1 MSKVNPFFSN
11 FAATFSCLLL
21 TSLALASLLHAEPPL
36 KAAVSNS
43 VGMQMQELPA
53 GKFRMGEGVFEVD
66 VTLTRPF
73 AIATHEVTQRQWIDV
88 MHTQPWQ
95 EGGDVETTDQKLTTG
110 VATGIAKSNVAVG
123 DDYPAVC
130 VEWDAAQAFCQKL
143 TALERA
149 SGALAADSEYR
160 LPTEAEWEY
169 ACRAGTTT
177 DFSFGDNPSLLGD
190 YGWFRKNS
198 SGHAEK
204 VGTKKP
210 NAWGIYDMQGN
221 AWEWCSDWLLWPA
234 MTLSGG
240 EDPTGP
246 ATGTFRSLRGGSWWF
261 SAELCETATRTMLP
275 SYDLSMFGFRVVRS
289 AVRQPLPANQQKDLP
304 KTPAQEKP
312 QLSATLPKAI
322 PLEEIEITPDVVYGH
337 KDGMALTFDM
347 FRPTKNSKGVGVLYM
362 DTGLWVS
369 MWTPP
374 ELKLGFFK
382 PIIDAGYTVFCVH
395 HGSSPRYL
403 LPDMVP
409 DTKLAL
415 RVIEE
420 RAAEFKVDPKRLG
433 VFGFS
438 AGGQLA
444 LCLGMTD
451 DAEKPLEGEERSGIT
466 AIAVSFPVSDL
477 RGIGN
482 PENPLRKGIPA
493 LRITEPQ
500 AEASSPILLVGPHV
514 PPTLVI
520 HGDRDRFIPLVCSER
535 LCESLTKAGVDNELV
550 VIPGGDHGFDSLG
563 NHEMFA
569 AIVRW
574 FDKYL
579 AAPAPAPTPALAP
592 ASAK

>member
-1 MSKVNPFFSN
+1 MPYVRAFFSIT
-11 FAATFSCLLL
+11 AATCSCLLW
-21 TSLALASLLHAEPPL
+21 ASLLHAEPPL
-36 KAAVSNS
+36 QAAVSNS

-53 GKFRMGEGVFEVD
+53 GKFRMGAGIYEVD

-73 AIATHEVTQRQWIDV
+73 AIATHEVTQRQWIEV

-95 EGGDVETTDQKLTTG
+95 EGGDPETTDQKLSP
-110 VATGIAKSNVAVG
+110 GIAKSNVAVG
-123 DDYPAVC
+123 DNYPAVC

-149 SGALAADSEYR
+149 TGALAADSEYR

-177 DFSFGDNPSLLGD
+177 KYSFGDDASLLGD
-190 YGWFRKNS
+190 FGWFRDNS
-198 SGHAEK
+198 SAHAEK

-210 NAWGIYDMQGN
+210 NAWGLYDMQGN

-246 ATGTFRSLRGGSWWF
+246 AAGTFRSLRGGSWWF

-275 SYDLSMFGFRVVRS
+275 SYDLSLFGFRVVRS
-289 AVRQPLPANQQKDLP
+289 AVRQPIPADQQKALQ
-304 KTPAQEKP
+304 KTLAQEKP
-312 QLSATLPKAI
+312 QQSATLPRAI
-322 PLEEIEITPDVVYGH
+322 PLEEIEMTRDVVYGH
-337 KDGMALTFDM
+337 KDGMALTFDL
-347 FRPTKNSKGVGVLYM
+347 FRPTKNSNGIGVLYM

-382 PIIDAGYTVFCVH
+382 PILDAGYTVFCVH
-395 HGSSPRYL
+395 HSSSPRYL
-403 LPDMVP
+403 VPEMVT
-409 DTKLAL
+409 DTHLAL
-415 RVIEE
+415 RVIQE
-420 RAAEFKVDPKRLG
+420 RAAEFKVDPNKLG

-444 LCLGMTD
+444 LSLGMTD
-451 DAEKPLEGEERSGIT
+451 DAGRLLEGEERARIA

-493 LRITEPQ
+493 LRITESQ
-500 AEASSPILLVGPHV
+500 AEACSPIMLVRPHV

-520 HGDRDRFIPLVCSER
+520 HGTRDRFIPLVSSER
-535 LCESLTKAGVDNELV
+535 IRDSLTQAGVDNELV
-550 VIPGGDHGFDSLG
+550 VISDGDHGFDSQG
-563 NHEMFA
+563 NREMFA

-574 FDKYL
+574 FDAHL
-579 AAPAPAPTPALAP
+579 ATPAP
-592 ASAK
+592 

>member
-130 VEWDAAQAFCQKL
+130 VQWDAAQAFCQKL

-177 DFSFGDNPSLLGD
+177 EFSFGDDPSLLGD

-415 RVIEE
+415 RVIED

-500 AEASSPILLVGPHV
+500 AEASSPILLVRPHV

-535 LCESLTKAGVDNELV
+535 LCESLTKAGVDNELI

-579 AAPAPAPTPALAP
+579 AAPAPAPTPAP

>member
-1 MSKVNPFFSN
+1 MPHVRAFFSN
-11 FAATFSCLLL
+11 AVAIFSCLLW
-21 TSLALASLLHAEPPL
+21 ASLLHAQAPL
-36 KAAVSNS
+36 QAAVSNS

-53 GKFRMGEGVFEVD
+53 GKFRMGAGVYEVD

-73 AIATHEVTQRQWIDV
+73 AIATHEVTQRQWIEV

-95 EGGDVETTDQKLTTG
+95 EGGDRETTDQKLSP
-110 VATGIAKSNVAVG
+110 GIAKSNVAIG
-123 DDYPAVC
+123 DNYPAVC

-149 SGALAADSEYR
+149 TGALAADSEYR

-177 DFSFGDNPSLLGD
+177 KYSFGDDASLLGD
-190 YGWFRKNS
+190 YGWFHDNS
-198 SGHAEK
+198 SAHAEK

-210 NAWGIYDMQGN
+210 NAWGLYDMQGN

-246 ATGTFRSLRGGSWWF
+246 AAGTFRSLRGGSWWF
-261 SAELCETATRTMLP
+261 SAELCESAARTMLP
-275 SYDLSMFGFRVVRS
+275 SYDFSLFGFRVVRS
-289 AVRQPLPANQQKDLP
+289 AVRQPIPADQQKALP
-304 KTPAQEKP
+304 KTLAEEKP
-312 QLSATLPKAI
+312 QPSATLPRAI
-322 PLEEIEITPDVVYGH
+322 PLEEIEMTRDVVYGH
-337 KDGMALTFDM
+337 KDGMALTFDL
-347 FRPTKNSKGVGVLYM
+347 FRPTKNSKGIGVVYM

-395 HGSSPRYL
+395 HSSSPRYL
-403 LPDMVP
+403 VPEMVT
-409 DTKLAL
+409 DTHLAL
-415 RVIEE
+415 RVIQE

-444 LCLGMTD
+444 LSLGMTD
-451 DAEKPLEGEERSGIT
+451 DAGKPLEGEERSEIA

-482 PENPLRKGIPA
+482 PEHPLRKGIPA

-500 AEASSPILLVGPHV
+500 AEACSPIMLVRPHV

-520 HGDRDRFIPLVCSER
+520 HGTRDRFIPLVSSER
-535 LCESLTKAGVDNELV
+535 LRDSLTQAGVDNELV
-550 VIPGGDHGFDSLG
+550 VIPDGDHGFDSQG
-563 NHEMFA
+563 NREMFA

-574 FDKYL
+574 FDAHL
-579 AAPAPAPTPALAP
+579 ATPAP
-592 ASAK
+592 

>member
-130 VEWDAAQAFCQKL
+130 VQWDAAQAFCQKL

-177 DFSFGDNPSLLGD
+177 EFSFGDDPSLLGD

-312 QLSATLPKAI
+312 QHSATLPKAI

-395 HGSSPRYL
+395 HRSSPRYL

-415 RVIEE
+415 RVIED

-444 LCLGMTD
+444 LCLDMTD
-451 DAEKPLEGEERSGIT
+451 DAEKPLEGEERSGIA

-500 AEASSPILLVGPHV
+500 AEACSPILLVRPHV

-535 LCESLTKAGVDNELV
+535 LCESLTKAGVDNELI

-579 AAPAPAPTPALAP
+579 AAPAPAPTPAP

>member
-130 VEWDAAQAFCQKL
+130 VQWDAAQAFCQKL

-177 DFSFGDNPSLLGD
+177 EFSFGDDPSLLGD

-312 QLSATLPKAI
+312 QHSATLPKAI

-415 RVIEE
+415 RVIED

-493 LRITEPQ
+493 LRVTEPE
-500 AEASSPILLVGPHV
+500 AEACSPILLVRPHV

-535 LCESLTKAGVDNELV
+535 LCESLTKAGVDNELI

-579 AAPAPAPTPALAP
+579 AAPAPAPTPAP

>member
-95 EGGDVETTDQKLTTG
+95 EGGDVETTDQKKTTG

-130 VEWDAAQAFCQKL
+130 VQWDAAQAFCQKL

-395 HGSSPRYL
+395 HRSSPRYL

-415 RVIEE
+415 RVIED

-493 LRITEPQ
+493 LRVTEPE
-500 AEASSPILLVGPHV
+500 AEACSPILLVRPHV

-535 LCESLTKAGVDNELV
+535 LCESLTKAGVDNELI

-579 AAPAPAPTPALAP
+579 AASAPAPTPAP

>member
-177 DFSFGDNPSLLGD
+177 EFSFGDDPSLLGD

-312 QLSATLPKAI
+312 QHSATLPKAI

-395 HGSSPRYL
+395 HRSSPRYL

-415 RVIEE
+415 RVIED

-500 AEASSPILLVGPHV
+500 AEACSPILLVRPHV

-535 LCESLTKAGVDNELV
+535 LCESLTKAGVDNELI

-579 AAPAPAPTPALAP
+579 AAPAPAPTPAP

>member
-177 DFSFGDNPSLLGD
+177 EFSFGDDPSLLGD

-312 QLSATLPKAI
+312 QHSATLPKAI

-395 HGSSPRYL
+395 HRSSPRYL

-415 RVIEE
+415 SVIKE

-433 VFGFS
+433 AFGFS

-444 LCLGMTD
+444 LCLDMTD
-451 DAEKPLEGEERSGIT
+451 DAEKPLEGEERSGIA

-500 AEASSPILLVGPHV
+500 AEASSPILLVRPHV

-535 LCESLTKAGVDNELV
+535 LCESLTKAGVDNELI

-579 AAPAPAPTPALAP
+579 AAPAPAPTPAP

>member
-177 DFSFGDNPSLLGD
+177 EFSFGDDPSLLGD

-312 QLSATLPKAI
+312 QHSATLPKAI

-403 LPDMVP
+403 LPDMVR
-409 DTKLAL
+409 DTHLAL
-415 RVIEE
+415 SVIKE
-420 RAAEFKVDPKRLG
+420 RAAELKVDPKRLG
-433 VFGFS
+433 AFGFS

-444 LCLGMTD
+444 LCLDMTD
-451 DAEKPLEGEERSGIT
+451 DAEKPLEGEERSGIA

-500 AEASSPILLVGPHV
+500 AEASSPILLVRPHV

-535 LCESLTKAGVDNELV
+535 LCESLTKAGVDNELI

-579 AAPAPAPTPALAP
+579 AAPAPAPTPAP

>member
-95 EGGDVETTDQKLTTG
+95 EGGDVETTDQKKTTG

-130 VEWDAAQAFCQKL
+130 VQWDAAQAFCQKL

-177 DFSFGDNPSLLGD
+177 EFSFGDDPSLLGD

-312 QLSATLPKAI
+312 QHSATLPKAI

-415 RVIEE
+415 RVIED

-500 AEASSPILLVGPHV
+500 AEACSPILLVRPHV

-535 LCESLTKAGVDNELV
+535 LCESLTKAGVDNELI

-579 AAPAPAPTPALAP
+579 AAPAPAPTPAP

>member
-1 MSKVNPFFSN
+1 MPHVRAFFSSA
-11 FAATFSCLLL
+11 AATCSCLLW
-21 TSLALASLLHAEPPL
+21 ASLLHAQPPL
-36 KAAVSNS
+36 QAAVANS

-53 GKFRMGEGVFEVD
+53 GKFRMGAGVYEVD

-73 AIATHEVTQRQWIDV
+73 AIATHEVTQRQWKEV
-88 MHTQPWQ
+88 MHTHPWQ
-95 EGGDVETTDQKLTTG
+95 EGGERETIDQKLSL
-110 VATGIAKSNVAVG
+110 GIAKSNVAVG
-123 DDYPAVC
+123 DNYPAVC
-130 VEWDAAQAFCQKL
+130 VEWDTAQAFCQKL

-149 SGALAADSEYR
+149 TGALAADSEYR

-177 DFSFGDNPSLLGD
+177 KYSFGDDASLLGD
-190 YGWFRKNS
+190 YGWFRDNS

-210 NAWGIYDMQGN
+210 NAWGLYDMQGN

-240 EDPTGP
+240 ENPTGP
-246 ATGTFRSLRGGSWWF
+246 AAGTFRSLRGGSWWF
-261 SAELCETATRTMLP
+261 SAELCQTATRTMLP
-275 SYDLSMFGFRVVRS
+275 SYDCSLFGFRVVRS
-289 AVRQPLPANQQKDLP
+289 AVRLPIPADQQKALP
-304 KTPAQEKP
+304 KTLAEEKP
-312 QLSATLPKAI
+312 QQSATLPRAI

-337 KDGMALTFDM
+337 KDGMALTFDL
-347 FRPTKNSKGVGVLYM
+347 FRPTKNSKGLGVVYM

-395 HGSSPRYL
+395 HSSSPRYL
-403 LPDMVP
+403 LPEMIT

-451 DAEKPLEGEERSGIT
+451 DAGKPLEGEERSRIA

-500 AEASSPILLVGPHV
+500 AEACSPILLVRPHV

-520 HGDRDRFIPLVCSER
+520 HGTRDRFIPLVCSER
-535 LCESLTKAGVDNELV
+535 LRDSLTQAGVDNELV
-550 VIPGGDHGFDSLG
+550 VIPDGDHGFDSQG
-563 NHEMFA
+563 NREMFA

-574 FDKYL
+574 FDTHL
-579 AAPAPAPTPALAP
+579 ATPAP
-592 ASAK
+592 

>member
-312 QLSATLPKAI
+312 QHSATLPKAI

-403 LPDMVP
+403 LPDMVR
-409 DTKLAL
+409 DTHLAL
-415 RVIEE
+415 SVIKE
-420 RAAEFKVDPKRLG
+420 RAAELKVDPKRLG

-535 LCESLTKAGVDNELV
+535 LCESLTKAGVDNELI

-579 AAPAPAPTPALAP
+579 AAPAPAPTPAP

>member
-1 MSKVNPFFSN
+1 MPHVRTFFSN
-11 FAATFSCLLL
+11 AAAIFSCLLW
-21 TSLALASLLHAEPPL
+21 ASLLQAQPQPPL
-36 KAAVSNS
+36 QAAVSNS

-53 GKFRMGEGVFEVD
+53 GKYRMGAGVFEVD

-73 AIATHEVTQRQWIDV
+73 AIATHEVTQRQWTEV

-95 EGGDVETTDQKLTTG
+95 EGGDRETIGQKLSP
-110 VATGIAKSNVAVG
+110 GIAKSNVAIG

-130 VEWDAAQAFCQKL
+130 VEWDAAQAFCLKL

-149 SGALAADSEYR
+149 TGALAADCEYR

-177 DFSFGDNPSLLGD
+177 KYSFGDDASLLGD
-190 YGWFRKNS
+190 YGWFRDNS
-198 SGHAEK
+198 SGHPEK

-210 NAWGIYDMQGN
+210 NSWGLYDMQGN

-246 ATGTFRSLRGGSWWF
+246 AAGTFRSLRGGSWWF
-261 SAELCETATRTMLP
+261 TAELCQSDARTMLP
-275 SYDLSMFGFRVVRS
+275 SYDFALFGFRVVRS
-289 AVRQPLPANQQKDLP
+289 AVRPPLPPEQQKALP
-304 KTPAQEKP
+304 RALAQEKP
-312 QLSATLPKAI
+312 HQSATLPRAI
-322 PLEEIEITPDVVYGH
+322 PLEAIEVTRDVVYGH
-337 KDGMALTFDM
+337 KDGMALTFDL
-347 FRPTKNSKGVGVLYM
+347 FRPTKNSKGIGVVYM

-395 HGSSPRYL
+395 HSSSPRYL
-403 LPDMVP
+403 VPEMVT
-409 DTKLAL
+409 DTHLAL

-420 RAAEFKVDPKRLG
+420 RAAEFKVDPKKLG
-433 VFGFS
+433 MFGFS
-438 AGGQLA
+438 AGGQLS
-444 LCLGMTD
+444 LSLGMTD
-451 DAEKPLEGEERSGIT
+451 DAGKPLEGEERSEIA

-477 RGIGN
+477 RGIGS

-493 LRITEPQ
+493 LRITESQ
-500 AEASSPILLVGPHV
+500 AEACSPILLVRPHV

-520 HGDRDRFIPLVCSER
+520 HGTRDRFIPLVSSER
-535 LCESLTKAGVDNELV
+535 LRDSLTQAGVDNELV
-550 VIPGGDHGFDSLG
+550 VIPDGDHGFDSQG
-563 NHEMFA
+563 NREMFA

-574 FDKYL
+574 FDAHL
-579 AAPAPAPTPALAP
+579 ATPAP
-592 ASAK
+592 

>member
-130 VEWDAAQAFCQKL
+130 VQWDAAQAFCQKL

-177 DFSFGDNPSLLGD
+177 EFSFGDDPSLLGD

-312 QLSATLPKAI
+312 QHSATLPKAI

-395 HGSSPRYL
+395 HRSSPRYL
-403 LPDMVP
+403 LPDMVA

-415 RVIEE
+415 SVIKE

-433 VFGFS
+433 AFGFS

-444 LCLGMTD
+444 LCLDMTD
-451 DAEKPLEGEERSGIT
+451 DAEKPLEGEERSGIA

-500 AEASSPILLVGPHV
+500 AEACSPILLVRPHV

-535 LCESLTKAGVDNELV
+535 LCESLTKAGVDNELI

-579 AAPAPAPTPALAP
+579 AAPAPAPAP

>member
-177 DFSFGDNPSLLGD
+177 EFSFGDDPSLLGD

-312 QLSATLPKAI
+312 QHSATLPKAI

-403 LPDMVP
+403 LPDMVR
-409 DTKLAL
+409 DTHLAL
-415 RVIEE
+415 SVIKE
-420 RAAEFKVDPKRLG
+420 RAAELKVDPKRLG
-433 VFGFS
+433 AFGFS

-444 LCLGMTD
+444 LCLDMTD
-451 DAEKPLEGEERSGIT
+451 DAEKPLEGEERSGIA

-493 LRITEPQ
+493 LRVTEPE
-500 AEASSPILLVGPHV
+500 AEACSPILLVRPHV

-535 LCESLTKAGVDNELV
+535 LCESLTKAGVDNELI

-579 AAPAPAPTPALAP
+579 AAPAPAPTPAP

>member
-1 MSKVNPFFSN
+1 MPHVRAFFSS
-11 FAATFSCLLL
+11 ATATCSCLLW
-21 TSLALASLLHAEPPL
+21 ASLLHAQPPL
-36 KAAVSNS
+36 QAAVSNS
-43 VGMQMQELPA
+43 VGMQMQKLPS
-53 GKFRMGEGVFEVD
+53 GKFRMGAGVYEVD

-73 AIATHEVTQRQWIDV
+73 AIATHEVTQRQWIEV

-95 EGGDVETTDQKLTTG
+95 EGGERETTDQKLFPE
-110 VATGIAKSNVAVG
+110 IAKSNVAVG
-123 DDYPAVC
+123 DNYPAVC

-149 SGALAADSEYR
+149 TGTLAADSEYR

-177 DFSFGDNPSLLGD
+177 KYSFGDDASLLGD
-190 YGWFRKNS
+190 FGWFHDNS
-198 SGHAEK
+198 SAHAEK

-210 NAWGIYDMQGN
+210 NAWGLYDMQGN

-246 ATGTFRSLRGGSWWF
+246 AAGTFRSLRGGSWWF

-275 SYDLSMFGFRVVRS
+275 SYDLSLFGFRAVRS
-289 AVRQPLPANQQKDLP
+289 AVRQPIPADQQKALP
-304 KTPAQEKP
+304 KTLAQEKP
-312 QLSATLPKAI
+312 QQSATLPRAI
-322 PLEEIEITPDVVYGH
+322 PLEEIEMTRDVVYGH
-337 KDGMALTFDM
+337 KDGMALTFDL

-369 MWTPP
+369 MCTPP

-395 HGSSPRYL
+395 HSSSPRYL
-403 LPDMVP
+403 VPEMVT
-409 DTKLAL
+409 DTHLAL
-415 RVIEE
+415 RVIQE

-444 LCLGMTD
+444 LSLGMTD
-451 DAEKPLEGEERSGIT
+451 DAGKPLEGEERSEIA

-493 LRITEPQ
+493 LRITESQ
-500 AEASSPILLVGPHV
+500 AEACSPIMLVRPHV

-520 HGDRDRFIPLVCSER
+520 HGTRDRFIPLVCSER
-535 LCESLTKAGVDNELV
+535 LRDSLLQVGVDNELV
-550 VIPGGDHGFDSLG
+550 VIPDGDHGFDSQG
-563 NHEMFA
+563 NREMFA

-574 FDKYL
+574 FDAHL
-579 AAPAPAPTPALAP
+579 ATPAP
-592 ASAK
+592 

>member
-177 DFSFGDNPSLLGD
+177 EFSFGDDPSLLGD

-312 QLSATLPKAI
+312 QHSATLPKAI

-403 LPDMVP
+403 LPDMVR
-409 DTKLAL
+409 DTHLAL
-415 RVIEE
+415 SVIKE
-420 RAAEFKVDPKRLG
+420 RAAELKVDPKRLG
-433 VFGFS
+433 AFGFS

-444 LCLGMTD
+444 LCLDMTD
-451 DAEKPLEGEERSGIT
+451 DAEKPLEGEERSGIA

-535 LCESLTKAGVDNELV
+535 LCESLTKAGVDNELI

-579 AAPAPAPTPALAP
+579 AAPAPAPTPAP

>member
-1 MSKVNPFFSN
+1 
-11 FAATFSCLLL
+11 
-21 TSLALASLLHAEPPL
+21 
-36 KAAVSNS
+36 
-43 VGMQMQELPA
+43 
-53 GKFRMGEGVFEVD
+53 
-66 VTLTRPF
+66 
-73 AIATHEVTQRQWIDV
+73 
-88 MHTQPWQ
+88 
-95 EGGDVETTDQKLTTG
+95 
-110 VATGIAKSNVAVG
+110 
-123 DDYPAVC
+123 
-130 VEWDAAQAFCQKL
+130 
-143 TALERA
+143 
-149 SGALAADSEYR
+149 
-160 LPTEAEWEY
+160 
-169 ACRAGTTT
+169 
-177 DFSFGDNPSLLGD
+177 
-190 YGWFRKNS
+190 
-198 SGHAEK
+198 
-204 VGTKKP
+204 
-210 NAWGIYDMQGN
+210 MQGN

-246 ATGTFRSLRGGSWWF
+246 AAGTFRSLRGGSWWF
-261 SAELCETATRTMLP
+261 SAELCEAATRTMLP
-275 SYDLSMFGFRVVRS
+275 SYELSMFGFRVVRS
-289 AVRQPLPANQQKDLP
+289 AVRQPLQANQQKDLP

-433 VFGFS
+433 AFGFS

-451 DAEKPLEGEERSGIT
+451 DAEKPLEGEERSGIA

-500 AEASSPILLVGPHV
+500 AEACSPILLVRPHV

-520 HGDRDRFIPLVCSER
+520 HGNRDRFIPLVCSER
-535 LCESLTKAGVDNELV
+535 LCESLTKAGVDNELI

-579 AAPAPAPTPALAP
+579 AAPAPASAP

>member
-1 MSKVNPFFSN
+1 MPHVRALFSIA
-11 FAATFSCLLL
+11 AATCSCLLW
-21 TSLALASLLHAEPPL
+21 ASLLHAQPPL
-36 KAAVSNS
+36 QAAVSNS

-53 GKFRMGEGVFEVD
+53 GKFRMGAGVYEVD

-73 AIATHEVTQRQWIDV
+73 AIATHEVTQRQWIEV

-95 EGGDVETTDQKLTTG
+95 EGSERETTNQKLSP
-110 VATGIAKSNVAVG
+110 GIAKSNVAVG

-149 SGALAADSEYR
+149 TGRLAADSEYR

-177 DFSFGDNPSLLGD
+177 KYSFGDDASLLGD
-190 YGWFRKNS
+190 YGWFRDNS
-198 SGHAEK
+198 SAHAEK

-210 NAWGIYDMQGN
+210 NAWGLYDMQGN

-240 EDPTGP
+240 ENPTGP
-246 ATGTFRSLRGGSWWF
+246 AAGTFRSLRGGSWWF
-261 SAELCETATRTMLP
+261 SAELCESATRTMLP
-275 SYDLSMFGFRVVRS
+275 SYDFPLFGFRVVRS
-289 AVRQPLPANQQKDLP
+289 AVRQPIPADQQKALP
-304 KTPAQEKP
+304 KNLTQEKP
-312 QLSATLPKAI
+312 QPSATLPRAI
-322 PLEEIEITPDVVYGH
+322 PLEEIEMTREVVYGH
-337 KDGMALTFDM
+337 KDGMALTFDL
-347 FRPTKNSKGVGVLYM
+347 FRPTINSNGIGVAYM

-395 HGSSPRYL
+395 HSSSPRYL
-403 LPDMVP
+403 VP
-409 DTKLAL
+409 EMITDTHLAL
-415 RVIEE
+415 RVIQE
-420 RAAEFKVDPKRLG
+420 RAAEFKVDPKKLG

-444 LCLGMTD
+444 LSLGMTD
-451 DAEKPLEGEERSGIT
+451 DAGRLLEGEERARIA

-493 LRITEPQ
+493 LRITESQ
-500 AEASSPILLVGPHV
+500 AEACSPIMLVRPHV

-520 HGDRDRFIPLVCSER
+520 HGTRDRFIPLVSSER
-535 LCESLTKAGVDNELV
+535 LRDSLTQAGVDNELV
-550 VIPGGDHGFDSLG
+550 VIPDGDHGFNSQG
-563 NHEMFA
+563 NREMFA

-574 FDKYL
+574 FDAHL
-579 AAPAPAPTPALAP
+579 ATPAP
-592 ASAK
+592 

>member
-177 DFSFGDNPSLLGD
+177 EFSFGDDPSLLGD

-403 LPDMVP
+403 LPDMVR
-409 DTKLAL
+409 DTHLAL
-415 RVIEE
+415 SVIKE
-420 RAAEFKVDPKRLG
+420 RAAELKVDPKRLG
-433 VFGFS
+433 AFGFS

-444 LCLGMTD
+444 LCLDMTD
-451 DAEKPLEGEERSGIT
+451 DAEKPLEGEERSGIA

-493 LRITEPQ
+493 LRVTEPE
-500 AEASSPILLVGPHV
+500 AEACSPILLVRPHV

-535 LCESLTKAGVDNELV
+535 LCESLTKAGVDNELI

-579 AAPAPAPTPALAP
+579 AAPAPAPTPAP

>member
-130 VEWDAAQAFCQKL
+130 VQWDAAQAFCQKL

-177 DFSFGDNPSLLGD
+177 EFSFGDDPSLLGD

-312 QLSATLPKAI
+312 QHSATLPKAI

-395 HGSSPRYL
+395 HSSSPRYL
-403 LPDMVP
+403 VP
-409 DTKLAL
+409 EMITDTHLAL
-415 RVIEE
+415 RVIQE

-500 AEASSPILLVGPHV
+500 AEACSPILLVRPHV

-535 LCESLTKAGVDNELV
+535 LCESLTKAGVDNELI

-579 AAPAPAPTPALAP
+579 AAPAPAPTPAP